1 MSIQQKPQH
10 QQHAI
15 KTNTKSLDYSY
26 DLMRNNEDILYHAA
40 SLLETAISYN
50 VTLKDTDSSNES
62 KFHQV
67 IGNLDN
73 LLEIVAGDIKKVRI
87 KILSEFGEVN
97 EQAL

>member
-10 QQHAI
+10 LQQSK
-15 KTNTKSLDYSY
+15 KTNLESLNHSFE
-26 DLMRNNEDILYHAA
+26 LMRHNEDLLFHAA

-50 VTLKDTDSSNES
+50 VTIKNTDSSNEY

-73 LLEIVAGDIKKVRI
+73 LLEIVAGDIKKVRV
-87 KILSEFGEVN
+87 KILSELGEVN